1 MKLFQCQCCG
11 HILYFEN
18 TVCLKCGSMLGYLP
32 EDDRMIAVAP
42 DGPIW
47 RALPGAHGVAVGASD
62 PGPLRF
68 CRNWERSACNW
79 MHRSAAGDGTGKAG
93 YCLACQHNRT
103 VPDLSTPNHVALWIK
118 IEAAKRR
125 LVYSILRLNL
135 PRPLPESGH
144 AEPLV
149 FDFLA
154 DDPASPK
161 PVLTGHSDGVVTIA
175 LIEADDAAREER
187 RSQMGEAYRT
197 LLGHF
202 RHEVG
207 HYYWDILVRD
217 NPAALQACR
226 TLFGDERADYAEA
239 MQQHY
244 LTGAPEGWE
253 NQFVSAYATMHPW
266 EDWAETWAHY
276 LHMVDT
282 LETAAA
288 LGLRVDAG
296 SALAAHVE
304 SDPYGSQN
312 AAELIGTWVPLT
324 LALNS
329 LNRSMGQNDLYP
341 FSLSADVQA
350 KLSFVHDLVRPCLRR
365 AEGRQ
370 AQETEPKE
378 VSPV

>member
-11 HILYFEN
+11 QILHFEN
-18 TVCLKCGSMLGYLP
+18 TVCLNCGSTLGYLP
-32 EDDRMIAVAP
+32 EADRMIAVAP
-42 DGPIW
+42 EGPIW
-47 RALPGAHGVAVGASD
+47 RALPDSAGAGSGDD
-62 PGPLRF
+62 PGTLRF

-79 MHRSAAGDGTGKAG
+79 MLPCAPEEAGAEAG

-103 VPDLSTPNHVALWIK
+103 VPDLSTPEHLALWTK

-125 LVYSILRLNL
+125 LVYSLLRLEL
-135 PRPLPESGH
+135 PRPLPDSGH
-144 AEPLV
+144 PQPLV

-154 DDPASPK
+154 DAPGSADP
-161 PVLTGHSDGVVTIA
+161 VMTGHADGVVTIA

-217 NPAALQACR
+217 NPAALDACR
-226 TLFGDERADYAEA
+226 ALFGDERADYGESL
-239 MQQHY
+239 QRHY
-244 LTGAPEGWE
+244 AQGAPDGWE
-253 NQFVSAYATMHPW
+253 ARFVSAYATMHPW

-282 LETAAA
+282 LETAGT
-288 LGLRVDAG
+288 LGLRVNAG
-296 SALAAHVE
+296 ADLAAQVRF
-304 SDPYGSQN
+304 DPYAHG
-312 AAELIGTWVPLT
+312 AAEALITPWVPLT

-329 LNRSMGQNDLYP
+329 LNRSMGLADLYP
-341 FSLSADVQA
+341 FSLPAEVRE
-350 KLSFVHDLVRPCLRR
+350 KLGFVHDLVHGRIGA
-365 AEGRQ
+365 AEPNG
-370 AQETEPKE
+370 ALA
-378 VSPV
+378 V